1 MQKVHVKTGR
11 TDMYRSNK
19 IKIKKEEK
27 KVVIDEATKD
37 WNTYIGE
44 LQQAASSSPT
54 HKWVLILNI
63 NGWL

>member
-1 MQKVHVKTGR
+1 MQKVHDKTGR

-27 KVVIDEATKD
+27 RIVIDEATKD

-44 LQQAASSSPT
+44 
-54 HKWVLILNI
+54 I
-63 NGWL
+63 

>member
-11 TDMYRSNK
+11 TEMHRSNK

-44 LQQAASSSPT
+44 VQQAGSSSPT
-54 HKWVLILNI
+54 HK
-63 NGWL
+63 

>member
-27 KVVIDEATKD
+27 KIVIDEATKD

-44 LQQAASSSPT
+44 VQQAASSSPT
-54 HKWVLILNI
+54 RK
-63 NGWL
+63 